1 MDGATNGLSL
11 KEKKARRKAKTEE
24 LRKKLLGGGDNAED
38 VWGKHAD
45 LGNSDDDV
53 PQDMEITFKSALTS
67 SSKALDDDDN
77 LTTLERYQRRM
88 KEKKERKKEKKEL
101 KAGSR
106 VAADGEEVKPPV
118 AEADDFFGES
128 EDEAMEET
136 AAAVIIEKPMV
147 KSAIDVPDETRHFS
161 MQDILKAE
169 KQEGKKKSRR
179 RPKKSKYDDE
189 REVELGDAGFS
200 LNVKD
205 DRFKA
210 IHEEPAFAI
219 DPSDPQ

>member
-1 MDGATNGLSL
+1 MNGLTA

-24 LRKKLLGGGDNAED
+24 LRQKLLGGGDGTED

-45 LGNSDDDV
+45 LGNSDEEA

-106 VAADGEEVKPPV
+106 VAVEGEEAGKTAV
-118 AEADDFFGES
+118 AEADDFFGDS
-128 EDEAMEET
+128 EDEAMEQLS
-136 AAAVIIEKPMV
+136 APSIAEKPIV
-147 KSAIDVPDETRHFS
+147 KSAIEIPDETRHFS

-169 KQEGKKKSRR
+169 KKEGQKKSRR

-189 REVELGDAGFS
+189 REAELGDAGFA